1 MVENK
6 DLTFVI
12 QGDRR
17 RRICKCVAKI
27 RKYFPNSHI
36 IFSTWAG
43 TDVSD
48 IDCDEAVFSIDPGD
62 SGDVY
67 APDNVENL
75 SHKNNLNRQIVSSYN
90 GLLHVNTKYAI
101 KFRPDFILESD
112 KIWKIYCEF
121 EDLNLDIDLNYKM
134 FDHRIFMFCP
144 ASAQKTN
151 LAYHICDYVQIGYTE
166 DLVELWRI
174 PLITEED
181 SQYCVIHGIRQ
192 TECPRAYKYACEQQI
207 WLRNIEKSKIKYKKN
222 SLYNDIDEEIIEDS
236 HKIFIN
242 NLYCLDYRVC
252 DITSPFDWLRGF
264 FQCWAYTFTDYYN
277 WYTQYVG
284 YSESLENFYKKY
296 QKDIEQKY
304 KIKETKTKIKSKDV
318 SVVVQGPAEKGI
330 INKCI
335 KSIRKQLPF
344 SEIIL
349 STWEGS
355 DVKNLDYNKLVLNK
369 DPGNFPLT
377 LNGLNNNVNR
387 QIVSTLN
394 GIKQAT
400 KKYCLKIRSNAVLK
414 DNNFLNL
421 LNQCTKYED
430 GYHLLQHRLLI
441 PSYFSRD
448 PNIYKKGIYANKYMK
463 INYPFH
469 PSDMVLFGLTSDMI
483 DYWDIPLLKEQDVK
497 VSFKG
502 IYGKYIPEQ
511 YIFIKFLEKKGI
523 KVNLSAYDDNSQE
536 NISLTEH
543 LFASN
548 FILVNYRTFGIDFQ
562 TEKFSIYQ
570 NPKRFLSCY
579 TPYKWKALYNKYC
592 TTNIFKGFFDKD
604 ILYIKL
610 CLEIKKIRSLFV
622 KKEKKKQDKSNII
635 KNTILMP
642 TYKGHFKFVKKF
654 LKSAD
659 KFLLDKDST
668 EIVFVI
674 NKNEDKYF
682 SEITKKYKTKLRI
695 RTIFFDDILK
705 NNKILETP
713 EQLLEHYG
721 RFTFQTLKK
730 LYAMLFLDREDY
742 LVLDSESLFVKKT
755 NLEQLKQGFFK
766 KPYLIVSSIDDIRRN
781 KAFMTFCEN
790 IDNLINIHVNKWPL
804 EHFVWF
810 YKTAILKDMVKDHGS
825 FIEMAKKI
833 WNLNSQETSERVVL
847 PKDIRYGIFEIVL
860 YLSYILK
867 NNVKY
872 KYQIKSV
879 EELLSRCLSKQE
891 KDLYIDDFYN
901 NFKGNCGVLEHA
913 ILLLNKNRWKNL
925 AQLFKDLQIKILR
938 CDRTDAKLYPLQKK
952 FLNIVQ
958 PCILA
963 SSQGHCFGL
972 NNTLKNR
979 VQLMLWA
986 SKTFE
991 KLKKHVRNFITPIK
1005 KICKWCVEPFSIVF
1019 YFIKFLLD
1027 IVRHLKIVLLG

>member
-1 MVENK
+1 MIDNK

-12 QGDRR
+12 QGNKKPE
-17 RRICKCVAKI
+17 IHECISSI
-27 RKYFPNSHI
+27 RKYFSGSHI

-48 IDCDEAVFSIDPGD
+48 IDCDEVVFNIDPGD
-62 SGDVY
+62 LGDVFY
-67 APDNVENL
+67 PNTKGL

-90 GLLHVNTKYAI
+90 GLLHVRTKYAV
-101 KFRPDFILESD
+101 KFRPDFILKSD

-121 EDLNLDIDLNYKM
+121 EDLNLDVDLNYKM
-134 FDHRIFMFCP
+134 FNHRIFMFCP

-151 LAYHICDYVQIGYTE
+151 LAYHIVDYVQIGYTE
-166 DLVELWRI
+166 DLVELWKI
-174 PLITEED
+174 PLITKED
-181 SQYCVIHGIRQ
+181 SQYCVIHGIKQ
-192 TECPRAYKYACEQQI
+192 TEYPRAYKYACEQQI

-242 NLYCLDYRVC
+242 NLYCIDYRVA
-252 DITSPFDWLRGF
+252 DITSPFDWLKGF
-264 FQCWAYTFTDYYN
+264 YQRWAYTFEDYYN
-277 WYTQYVG
+277 WYTQYIG
-284 YSESLENFYKKY
+284 YSENLENYLKKY
-296 QKDIEQKY
+296 QKDIEKKY
-304 KIKETKTKIKSKDV
+304 KIKESKTKIKSRDV
-318 SVVVQGPAEKGI
+318 SVVVQGLAEKGI
-330 INKCI
+330 IDKCI

-355 DVKNLDYNKLVLNK
+355 DVKNLNYDKLVLNK

-377 LNGLNNNVNR
+377 LDGINNNVNR

-400 KKYCLKIRSNAVLK
+400 RKYCLKIRSNAVLK
-414 DNNFLNL
+414 DNSFLNL
-421 LNQCTKYED
+421 LNQCTKYEE

-441 PSYFSRD
+441 PSYFTRD
-448 PNIYKKGIYANKYMK
+448 PNVYKKGIYANKYMK

-469 PSDMVLFGLTSDMI
+469 PSDMVLFGLTSDMM

-523 KVNLSAYDDNSQE
+523 KINLSTYDDNSQE

-548 FILVNYRTFGIDFQ
+548 FILVNYRTFGVDFQ
-562 TEKFSIYQ
+562 TDKFSIYQ

-592 TTNIFKGFFDKD
+592 ATNTFNSFFDKD

-610 CLEIKKIRSLFV
+610 CLEIKKIRSLLA
-622 KKEKKKQDKSNII
+622 KNKRQAKPNII
-635 KNTILMP
+635 KNTIIMP
-642 TYKGHFKFVKKF
+642 TYKNHFKFVKKF
-654 LKSAD
+654 LQSTD

-674 NKNEDKYF
+674 NKDEDKYF
-682 SEITKKYKTKLRI
+682 SKITKKYKTKLRI
-695 RTIFFDDILK
+695 KTIFFDDILK
-705 NNKILETP
+705 SNKILETP
-713 EQLLEHYG
+713 EQLLERYG

-730 LYAMLFLDREDY
+730 MYAMLFLDREDY

-755 NLEQLKQGFFK
+755 NMEQLKQSFFK
-766 KPYLIVSSIDDIRRN
+766 KPYLIVSSIDNTKRSKD
-781 KAFMTFCEN
+781 FMTFCEN
-790 IDNLINIHVNKWPL
+790 IDNLIDSHVDKWPL

-810 YKTAILKDMVKDHGS
+810 YKTAILKDMVKKHGS

-833 WNLNSQETSERVVL
+833 WNLNSQKTSKSITL

-860 YLSYILK
+860 YLSYIFK
-867 NNVKY
+867 NNDKY
-872 KYQIKSV
+872 KYQIKSL
-879 EELLSRCLSKQE
+879 EDLLSKYLSKQE
-891 KDLYIDDFYN
+891 KDVYIQDFYD
-901 NFKGNCGVLEHA
+901 NFKGKSGMLEHA
-913 ILLLNKNRWKNL
+913 MLLLNKKRWKNF
-925 AQLFKDLQIKILR
+925 ARLFKEEEINIIR
-938 CDRTDAKLYPLQKK
+938 CDKTDIKNYKFQKK

-963 SSQGHCFGL
+963 ASQNHCFGI

-979 VQLMLWA
+979 LKIMVFSSKAVQKL
-986 SKTFE
+986 E
-991 KLKKHVRNFITPIK
+991 KHAQRFWTPVKKFVN
-1005 KICKWCVEPFSIVF
+1005 WLLEPFSILF
-1019 YFIKFLLD
+1019 YLVKLLVHVLRSIK
-1027 IVRHLKIVLLG
+1027 IIILG